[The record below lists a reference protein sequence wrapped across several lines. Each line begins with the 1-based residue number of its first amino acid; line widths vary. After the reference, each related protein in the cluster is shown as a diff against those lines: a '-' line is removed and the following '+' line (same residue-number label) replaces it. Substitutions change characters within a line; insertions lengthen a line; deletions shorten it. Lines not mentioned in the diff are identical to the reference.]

1 MVDYKLDNV
10 FIEPGRVYSP
20 KHFVMLKQP
29 GSIGFDGI
37 VSGNSFIDYR
47 ERYANFDHHNDLDVP
62 STCKQV
68 FYAIKNDNFIA
79 RFTNNG
85 QLEIYLYENHIDE
98 DAIKANH
105 SIKNPELVL
114 ADASNGHRLETLVL
128 AEDQID
134 RSAGTKCTVDL
145 ALKQNMAWIFWPY
158 HDARYSKKLFD
169 MNDSQKKEII
179 LEVFNR
185 IDAYAVGKADK
196 CELKNDYKILQK
208 EKGKHVAIIEEYGPW
223 SRIKAVEDGIHTAI
237 SVIEQNPN
245 RYIFWTIND
254 NLRSRLKTIE
264 DELNKEEILVRQSR
278 ADFKNFKTM
287 ANPVNMR
294 NQDLLA
300 KIDEGNKW
308 GGGPNFTASPRMGG
322 SFYERNDLFQ
332 LIDNLMTIK
341 YEQAKNKRKLLRSVA
356 TIKRMF
362 VLPF

>member
-1 MVDYKLDNV
+1 MADNKLGNI

-29 GSIGFDGI
+29 GAIGFDGI

-47 ERYANFDHHNDLDVP
+47 ERYANFDHHTDLDVP

-68 FYAIKNDNFIA
+68 FDAIKYDNFIA
-79 RFTNNG
+79 KFTNNG

-105 SIKNPELVL
+105 SILNPAMVL
-114 ADASNGHRLETLVL
+114 ADAGNGRKLERLVL
-128 AEDQID
+128 AEDEID
-134 RSAGTKCTVDL
+134 RSAGTKCTADL
-145 ALKQNMAWIFWPY
+145 ALKQNMAWIFGPY
-158 HDARYSKKLFD
+158 HSARYSKTLFD
-169 MNDSQKKEII
+169 MNDAQKKEII
-179 LEVFNR
+179 SEVFNR
-185 IDAYAVGKADK
+185 IDAYAMGKADK
-196 CELKNDYKILQK
+196 CELNDAYGLI
-208 EKGKHVAIIEEYGPW
+208 EKGNHISLIEEYGPW

-237 SVIEQNPN
+237 SVIDQNPN

-264 DELNKEEILVRQSR
+264 AELNEHEKFVRNPREFNSSGLTTQGNI
-278 ADFKNFKTM
+278 ADKIKI
-287 ANPVNMR
+287 
-294 NQDLLA
+294 A

-322 SFYERNDLFQ
+322 SIYDLKELFPK
-332 LIDNLMTIK
+332 LDSLMTTK
-341 YEQAKNKRKLLRSVA
+341 YKQAKDKRKILRSVA
-356 TIKRMF
+356 SIKRMF